1 MQHGPLQCAEIV
13 PLYWREGG
21 ITQPP
26 RGGLPNGVLIMFSTL
41 INSTRDRMAKRRRY
55 NQLVDE
61 IMGMSSR
68 DLSDING
75 SRSDMLHHAYK
86 EVYGR

>member
-1 MQHGPLQCAEIV
+1 
-13 PLYWREGG
+13 
-21 ITQPP
+21 
-26 RGGLPNGVLIMFSTL
+26 MFSTL

-86 EVYGR
+86 EVYGALSRAFLGNPEKRSPSGGRLHLFLA

>member
-1 MQHGPLQCAEIV
+1 
-13 PLYWREGG
+13 
-21 ITQPP
+21 
-26 RGGLPNGVLIMFSTL
+26 MFSTL
-41 INSTRDRMAKRRRY
+41 INTTRDRMAKRRRY

-68 DLSDING
+68 DLADING
-75 SRSDMLHHAYK
+75 SRTDMLHHAYK

>member
-1 MQHGPLQCAEIV
+1 
-13 PLYWREGG
+13 
-21 ITQPP
+21 
-26 RGGLPNGVLIMFSTL
+26 MFSTL
-41 INSTRDRMAKRRRY
+41 INTTRDRMAKRRRY

-75 SRSDMLHHAYK
+75 SRTDMLHHAYK